1 MSATRFLPVALIL
14 LSIAALATEN
24 LVHYPVGIMFML
36 GVHRIW
42 INPKEALRSSDTRL
56 LVTVFAC
63 VWVPMLLAL
72 PDAANPVRAFKTTAL
87 YLHFLPAG
95 IYIIHM
101 VRDLVVRRIV
111 LAGIAV
117 IVAFWCIDGV
127 IQLVAGRDLFDY
139 PYEGSVLKGIFYPK
153 QRFGLILAVFMP
165 LYVHAVNRAATRSV
179 WAWLLLL
186 PMITAVMF
194 SLKRTAWIM
203 LAVALGAYVSCF
215 FRVTRPKV
223 LSVAVAVGLVVAT
236 LAATIAFV
244 PNVNKQM
251 SGSLKMFSTDFATA
265 DIATSHRL
273 SLWKT
278 GLAVARAHWLNG
290 VGPRGYRTVYRDFA
304 EADDFWINRGKTGQT
319 HPHLMAL
326 EISVETG
333 AVGLIGYGAVL
344 FLLVRNIWRRRTRD
358 PASAVCLMVVLVA
371 WFPLNAHLAFY
382 GSYWSTIVWI
392 MIALG
397 CTAADKEGARSCPT
411 GAAASCAP

>member
-1 MSATRFLPVALIL
+1 
-14 LSIAALATEN
+14 
-24 LVHYPVGIMFML
+24 
-36 GVHRIW
+36 
-42 INPKEALRSSDTRL
+42 
-56 LVTVFAC
+56 
-63 VWVPMLLAL
+63 
-72 PDAANPVRAFKTTAL
+72 
-87 YLHFLPAG
+87 
-95 IYIIHM
+95 
-101 VRDLVVRRIV
+101 
-111 LAGIAV
+111 
-117 IVAFWCIDGV
+117 
-127 IQLVAGRDLFDY
+127 
-139 PYEGSVLKGIFYPK
+139 
-153 QRFGLILAVFMP
+153 
-165 LYVHAVNRAATRSV
+165 
-179 WAWLLLL
+179 
-186 PMITAVMF
+186 
-194 SLKRTAWIM
+194 
-203 LAVALGAYVSCF
+203 
-215 FRVTRPKV
+215 
-223 LSVAVAVGLVVAT
+223 
-236 LAATIAFV
+236 
-244 PNVNKQM
+244 M